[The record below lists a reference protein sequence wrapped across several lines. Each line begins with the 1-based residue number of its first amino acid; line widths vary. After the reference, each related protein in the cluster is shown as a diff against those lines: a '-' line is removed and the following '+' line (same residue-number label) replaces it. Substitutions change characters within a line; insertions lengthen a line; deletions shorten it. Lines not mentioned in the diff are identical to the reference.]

1 MPVPILPM
9 ERRPYFLLGDLIS
22 NTGVGALV
30 AVVVAFVIGES
41 WPAWLAMV
49 AGLLI
54 GDLVALPAAVGLS
67 VVFGAMELM
76 LPVMVSGMLS
86 GMVVG
91 MRAASGPLSNGTA
104 LTIGAA
110 LGLAAL
116 LATYGLNAYVHA
128 AHRRR
133 VT

>member
-1 MPVPILPM
+1 M

-22 NTGVGALV
+22 NAGVGGLV
-30 AVVVAFVIGES
+30 AVVVALVVGES

-49 AGLLI
+49 GGMLV
-54 GDLVALPAAVGLS
+54 GNLVALPAAVGLS

-91 MRAASGPLSNGTA
+91 MRAASGPLSNSTV
-104 LTIGAA
+104 LTWGAA

-116 LATYGLNAYVHA
+116 LATYALNAYIQA
-128 AHRRR
+128 TYRGSA
-133 VT
+133 T

>member
-1 MPVPILPM
+1 M

-30 AVVVAFVIGES
+30 GVVVAFLVGES

-49 AGLLI
+49 AGMML

-67 VVFGAMELM
+67 ALFGAMELM

-91 MRAASGPLSNGTA
+91 MRAASHPLSTTTA
-104 LTIGAA
+104 VTWGAA
-110 LGLAAL
+110 LGLVAL

-128 AHRRR
+128 THRGRAK
-133 VT
+133 